1 MALNIGMMRIPLTTR
16 FGELLIE
23 NGLASP
29 AQVSLALA
37 RQEDLR
43 LQNQNIRI
51 GELLHKECGIDKKAM
66 ENLFRT
72 DIFRQILMRLR
83 MLISEEADL
92 PKALS
97 CIPIQ
102 ARITGEGDEGLQ
114 GEADFQ
120 ILLPGKQEQAFSL
133 CLTFD
138 FRFSDHSTTIDLPE
152 AIDQIKK
159 GLHEAMDIPVT
170 EQEQIGLPIDN
181 LRSLPPETEDT

>member
-43 LQNQNIRI
+43 LQNQHIRI

-83 MLISEEADL
+83 VLISEEPDL

-97 CIPIQ
+97 CIPIH
-102 ARITGEGDEGLQ
+102 ARITAEEPEGLQ

-120 ILLPGKQEQAFSL
+120 IILPERQDQAFSL
-133 CLTFD
+133 CLAFD

-159 GLHEAMDIPVT
+159 GIHETMEIPLA
-170 EQEQIGLPIDN
+170 EQEQIGLSIEN
-181 LRSLPPETEDT
+181 LRSVLSETKNT